1 MGQLY
6 LIQLDGCIN
15 SCCHCQSHLANCE
28 DLISKSFHCRYGK
41 VYLFDTVVNVSV
53 GPQEDQMMTTGKHTV
68 ADIFC
73 NCCQWIVGWK
83 YESAFEKSLKYKEG
97 KFILEQ

>member
-1 MGQLY
+1 MVAS
-6 LIQLDGCIN
+6 IAVAIVK
-15 SCCHCQSHLANCE
+15 AIWPTVK
-28 DLISKSFHCRYGK
+28 ISSPR
-41 VYLFDTVVNVSV
+41 VNVSV

-83 YESAFEKSLKYKEG
+83 YESAFEKSQKYKEG
-97 KFILEQ
+97 KFILE